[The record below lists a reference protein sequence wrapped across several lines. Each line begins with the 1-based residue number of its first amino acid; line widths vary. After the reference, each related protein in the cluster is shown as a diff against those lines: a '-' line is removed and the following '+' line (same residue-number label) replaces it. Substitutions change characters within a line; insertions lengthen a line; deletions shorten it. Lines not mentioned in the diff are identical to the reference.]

1 MAGTT
6 ALAPAQHT
14 PVRRPRGPLLRWF
27 VSYGS
32 FAVPQ
37 AAAPIAFSLI
47 ALPLTGNAASGAAMM
62 LAMTIAQVLGAVPIT
77 RLGRRF
83 SPIPF
88 LRVLIGLRTLALV
101 GIAVLAGMRR
111 PLQPR
116 GGRCRARG
124 AGQRRCLRHPPR
136 CAEPPGAR
144 EPAAALPGRCRDPE
158 RGHLRRRPGARGG
171 ARQHLPAGRG
181 LGDGGAR
188 DGPDAAAATNP
199 RPPRRR
205 GPEQRATRLR
215 LSPMH
220 HAVAGVR
227 RRRALHRLRRSRSAR
242 SRWRSPSG
250 CRRPGVC
257 CSRSLSA

>member
-77 RLGRRF
+77 RLGWCF

-88 LRVLIGLRTLALV
+88 LRGADRPAHPRP
-101 GIAVLAGMRR
+101 GGHRDPRRDAR
-111 PLQPR
+111 PLQP
-116 GGRCRARG
+116 GG
-124 AGQRRCLRHPPR
+124 
-136 CAEPPGAR
+136 
-144 EPAAALPGRCRDPE
+144 
-158 RGHLRRRPGARGG
+158 
-171 ARQHLPAGRG
+171 GRG
-181 LGDGGAR
+181 LVS
-188 DGPDAAAATNP
+188 
-199 RPPRRR
+199 R
-205 GPEQRATRLR
+205 GWST
-215 LSPMH
+215 
-220 HAVAGVR
+220 
-227 RRRALHRLRRSRSAR
+227 ALPTAPSAL
-242 SRWRSPSG
+242 
-250 CRRPGVC
+250 C
-257 CSRSLSA
+257 